1 MSRDTLARQYPFIT
15 VDSDD
20 DIDER
25 GRLIF

>member
-1 MSRDTLARQYPFIT
+1 MSRDMLARQYPFIT
-15 VDSDD
+15 VNSD